1 MVFAFP
7 FDVSQNV
14 IRFCAPADAVRLTL
28 VQRLPEQIHFE
39 ILQHCSAYEAF
50 IAYQC
55 HLAEMNDWERI
66 WPLIHQV
73 MDAHFA
79 GEHMRE
85 RQRAQRPW
93 GP

>member
-28 VQRLPEQIHFE
+28 VHRLPEQIHFE
-39 ILQHCSAYEAF
+39 ILQHCSAYEAV

-55 HLAEMNDWERI
+55 HLAEVEDWEKVNQA
-66 WPLIHQV
+66 IHEI
-73 MDAHFA
+73 MEAHFA
-79 GEHMRE
+79 GNLL
-85 RQRAQRPW
+85 QLARAINSFAP
-93 GP
+93 